1 MTTKRNT
8 VSAKLNRSFAY
19 NMTRHHTST
28 ESTDSNPPIEISRSR
43 KFAAP
48 LSLIIAFTG
57 AIIATA
63 LAFADLKTAT
73 ADNTVQLTKQE
84 VRIEKLETVYPELVG
99 IKKDVEWMRRTM
111 EGRYNQRF
119 DEPKIPNTK

>member
-1 MTTKRNT
+1 
-8 VSAKLNRSFAY
+8 
-19 NMTRHHTST
+19 MTRHHAP
-28 ESTDSNPPIEISRSR
+28 STDSNPPIEISRSR

-73 ADNTVQLTKQE
+73 AGNTAKLTKQE

-111 EGRYNQRF
+111 EGRYNYRF
-119 DEPKIPNTK
+119 DELKIPNTK